1 MSEDCAN
8 VEINLMGREYQIAC
22 APNEEKN
29 VHEAA
34 RYLNE
39 QTSQMKQ
46 AATTTDNEKILAITA
61 LNLAAKLFSMR
72 RELEQKIKRLT
83 RLVESG
89 QSSLSVRRSR
99 DDSESL
105 EITL

>member
-1 MSEDCAN
+1 MSENCAN
-8 VEINLMGREYQIAC
+8 VEINLMGREYLIAC
-22 APNEEKN
+22 APDEQENM
-29 VHEAA
+29 HEAL

-39 QTSQMKQ
+39 QTSQMKRA
-46 AATTTDNEKILAITA
+46 AATADNEKVLAITA

-72 RELEQKIKRLT
+72 REWERKIKRLT

-89 QSSLSVRRSR
+89 QTSLSPRRSR